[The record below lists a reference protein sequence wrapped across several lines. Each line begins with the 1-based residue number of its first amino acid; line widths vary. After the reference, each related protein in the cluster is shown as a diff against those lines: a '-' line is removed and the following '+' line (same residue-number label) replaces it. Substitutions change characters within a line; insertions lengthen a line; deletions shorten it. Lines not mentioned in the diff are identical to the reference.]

1 MDPSIISALV
11 NLGAA
16 GAVIV
21 VVAYFLNYLTK
32 ENDKWQTFIIKR
44 DEESK
49 SDNKDLRE
57 SVSNLVEVT
66 RSLAQEVSE
75 MSARLNDH
83 DLKVALTF
91 SEAIDRIGSAITS
104 GKPPKKARSPVP
116 VPLSKE

>member
-21 VVAYFLNYLTK
+21 VVAYFLQYLSR

-49 SDNKDLRE
+49 NDNKDLRT
-57 SVSNLVEVT
+57 SVSNLVDVT

-75 MSARLNDH
+75 MSERLADH
-83 DLKVALTF
+83 DSKVAVTF
-91 SEAIDRIGSAITS
+91 SEAIDRIGSAITT
-104 GKPPKKARSPVP
+104 GKPPKKARIPI
-116 VPLSKE
+116 PLSKE